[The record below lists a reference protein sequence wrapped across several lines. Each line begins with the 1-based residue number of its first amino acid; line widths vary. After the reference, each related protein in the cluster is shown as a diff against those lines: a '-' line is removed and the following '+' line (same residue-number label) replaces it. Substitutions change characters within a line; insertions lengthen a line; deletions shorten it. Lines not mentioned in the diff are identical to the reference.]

1 MGMDA
6 EIVRNWLMAI
16 NMLVSASVWLFVFLD
31 RRQHARIETINKL
44 EAKIVEIIGKLEA
57 KYDAKLD
64 DCRNRISSLEAELK
78 STPNR
83 QELVRMHERI
93 DEVFQNIQTTQL
105 MIGELSGQIK
115 QMNHASKP

>member
-1 MGMDA
+1 MPMDA

-31 RRQHARIETINKL
+31 RRQHATVETINKL
-44 EAKIVEIIGKLEA
+44 EVKLET
-57 KYDAKLD
+57 KLD
-64 DCRNRISSLEAELK
+64 DCRNRIAHLEGELK
-78 STPNR
+78 GTPNR

-105 MIGELSGQIK
+105 MIGELSGQLK
-115 QMNHASKP
+115 QMNHASKTL